1 MTRGLPGGVIETMAL
16 ARGPRFLSVL
26 LMVVA
31 LTPAAKRGL
40 CFMPVSETSPRV
52 GHDCCRNGWSAAP
65 PPCCMEGKVGE
76 IPAIRAM
83 KQEVVA
89 AVSGATTAFVADGG
103 RAWMDEPHTSPRAHT
118 HSPPRKLVLRI

>member
-1 MTRGLPGGVIETMAL
+1 MAL

-40 CFMPVSETSPRV
+40 CFMPVSETNPRV

-89 AVSGATTAFVADGG
+89 ALSGGAVAFVADGDG
-103 RAWMDEPHTSPRAHT
+103 TWLDEAHTSSATHT
-118 HSPPRKLVLRI
+118 HSPPRKAILRI